1 MLTRSPLLAAGALA
15 LAANLPAAAQ
25 ENVQLYGRLNVA
37 LEALRSSGSGDSVQ
51 RVSNNRSVLGVRGSE
66 DLGGGWQALFQ
77 VEGTLSPDTGAGSL
91 AARDTR
97 VGIAGPWGTLFAG
110 NWTLPYNSATSA
122 LDPFYPTTA
131 GYMSLMGNGAGAT
144 ENNTSNAYSFDRRQQ
159 NSVHYWTPQW
169 QGWSLRVAR
178 GMGEERPANGAHPAL
193 TSAALLYDGDALYAS
208 LAQEEHHDYQGRGLS
223 DRGSKLAIAWRVDSA
238 TQLAVALESLRYET
252 ATGALRRRTAYVSAT
267 RQFGR
272 HGLRV
277 GLAHAQSATGNSPET
292 IGTVRAGTGT
302 GATHATIGYDY
313 QLSKRSSLYAYYT
326 RLANGH
332 NGIAGFAI
340 NSIGRETGTA
350 GATLSGVALGIK
362 HNF

>member
-1 MLTRSPLLAAGALA
+1 MARVFSCTAGALA
-15 LAANLPAAAQ
+15 LAAALPAKAQ

-37 LEALRSSGSGDSVQ
+37 LEALHASGGGASVQ
-51 RVSNNRSVLGVRGSE
+51 RLSNNRSVLGVRGSE

-77 VEGTLSPDTGAGSL
+77 VEGTLSPDTGAGSI

-97 VGIAGPWGTLFAG
+97 VGIVGPWGTLFAG

-178 GMGEERPANGAHPAL
+178 GMAEERPASGAHPSL
-193 TSAALLYDGDALYAS
+193 TSASLLYDSGALYATV
-208 LAQEEHHDYQGRGLS
+208 AQEEHHDYQGRGLS
-223 DRGSKLAIAWRVDSA
+223 DRGSKLALAWRIDSA
-238 TQLAVALESLRYET
+238 TQLAVAAESLRYAT
-252 ATGALRRRTAYVSAT
+252 ATGDLHRRTVYVSAT

-272 HGLRV
+272 HGLRF
-277 GLAHAQSATGNSPET
+277 GLAHAQSATGNSLET
-292 IGTVRAGTGT
+292 IGTVRAGAGT

-313 QLSKRSSLYAYYT
+313 QLSKRSSVYAYYT

-340 NSIGRETGTA
+340 NSVGRETGTA
-350 GATLSGVALGIK
+350 GATMSGVALGIK

>member
-1 MLTRSPLLAAGALA
+1 MTRVFSCAAGALA
-15 LAANLPAAAQ
+15 LAAALPAAAQ

-37 LEALRSSGSGDSVQ
+37 LEALHTSGSGDSVR

-77 VEGTLSPDTGAGSL
+77 VEGTLSPDTGAGSI

-178 GMGEERPANGAHPAL
+178 GMAEERPASGAHPSL
-193 TSAALLYDGDALYAS
+193 TSAALLYDGGALYATV
-208 LAQEEHHDYQGRGLS
+208 AHEEHRDYQGRGLS
-223 DRGSKLAIAWRVDSA
+223 DRGSKLAIAGRVDSA
-238 TQLAVALESLRYET
+238 TQLAEALESLRYAT
-252 ATGALRRRTAYVSAT
+252 ATGELRRRTAYVSAT

-272 HGLRV
+272 HGLRF
-277 GLAHAQSATGNSPET
+277 GLAHAQSATGSALET
-292 IGTVRAGTGT
+292 IGTVHAGAGT

-313 QLSKRSSLYAYYT
+313 QLSKRSSLFAYYT
-326 RLANGH
+326 RLANGR
-332 NGIAGFAI
+332 NGIADFAI
-340 NSIGRETGTA
+340 NSLGRDGETQ

>member
-1 MLTRSPLLAAGALA
+1 MTRVFSCAAGALA
-15 LAANLPAAAQ
+15 LAAALPAAAQ

-37 LEALRSSGSGDSVQ
+37 LEALHTSGSGDSVR

-77 VEGTLSPDTGAGSL
+77 VEGTLSPDTGAGSI

-178 GMGEERPANGAHPAL
+178 GMAEERPASGAHPSL
-193 TSAALLYDGDALYAS
+193 TSAALLYDGGALYATV
-208 LAQEEHHDYQGRGLS
+208 AHEEHRDYQGRGLS

-238 TQLAVALESLRYET
+238 TQLAAALESLRYAT
-252 ATGALRRRTAYVSAT
+252 ATGELRRRTAYVSAT

-272 HGLRV
+272 HGLRF
-277 GLAHAQSATGNSPET
+277 GLAHAQSATGSALET
-292 IGTVRAGTGT
+292 IGTVHAGAGT

-313 QLSKRSSLYAYYT
+313 QLSKRSSLFAYYT
-326 RLANGH
+326 RLANGR
-332 NGIAGFAI
+332 NGIADFAI
-340 NSIGRETGTA
+340 NSLGRDGETQ

>member
-1 MLTRSPLLAAGALA
+1 MARVFSCAAGALT
-15 LAANLPAAAQ
+15 LAASLPATAQ

-37 LEALRSSGSGDSVQ
+37 LEAMRSSGSGDSVQ
-51 RVSNNRSVLGVRGSE
+51 RLSNNRSVLGVRGSE

-77 VEGTLSPDTGAGSL
+77 VEGTLSPDTGAGAI

-144 ENNTSNAYSFDRRQQ
+144 ENNTSNTYSFDRRQQ

-178 GMGEERPANGAHPAL
+178 GMAEERPASGAHPAL
-193 TSAALLYDGDALYAS
+193 TSAALLYDGGALYATV
-208 LAQEEHHDYQGRGLS
+208 AQEEHHDYQGRGLS

-238 TQLAVALESLRYET
+238 TQLALALESLRYAT
-252 ATGALRRRTAYVSAT
+252 ATGDLRRRTVYVSAT

-272 HGLRV
+272 HGVRV
-277 GLAHAQSATGNSPET
+277 GLAHAQSATGNSLET
-292 IGTVRAGTGT
+292 IGTVRAGSGT
-302 GATHATIGYDY
+302 GATYATIGYDY

-340 NSIGRETGTA
+340 NSVGRETGTA
-350 GATLSGVALGIK
+350 GASLSGVALGIK

>member
-1 MLTRSPLLAAGALA
+1 MARVFSCAAGALA
-15 LAANLPAAAQ
+15 LAAALPATAQ
-25 ENVQLYGRLNVA
+25 ENVQLYGRLNMA

-51 RVSNNRSVLGVRGSE
+51 RLSNNRSVLGVRGSE

-77 VEGTLSPDTGAGSL
+77 VEGTLSPDTGAGSI

-144 ENNTSNAYSFDRRQQ
+144 ENNTSNTYSFDRRQQ

-193 TSAALLYDGDALYAS
+193 TSAALLYDGNTLYATVA
-208 LAQEEHHDYQGRGLS
+208 LEEHHDYQGRGLS
-223 DRGSKLAIAWRVDSA
+223 DRGSKLALAWRIDSA
-238 TQLAVALESLRYET
+238 TQLAVALESLRYAT
-252 ATGALRRRTAYVSAT
+252 ATGDLRRRTVYVSAT

-272 HGLRV
+272 HGVRV
-277 GLAHAQSATGNSPET
+277 GLAHAQSATGNSLET
-292 IGTVRAGTGT
+292 IGTVRAGSGT

-340 NSIGRETGTA
+340 NSVGRETGTA

>member
-1 MLTRSPLLAAGALA
+1 MLTQLPLLAAGTLA
-15 LAANLPAAAQ
+15 LAAALPAAAQ

-37 LEALRSSGSGDSVQ
+37 LEALHSSGSGDSVQ
-51 RVSNNRSVLGVRGSE
+51 RVSNNRSVLGFRGSE

-77 VEGTLSPDTGAGSL
+77 VEGTLAPDTGAGSI

-97 VGIAGPWGTLFAG
+97 VGIAGPWGTLFGG

-131 GYMSLMGNGAGAT
+131 GYMSLMGNGAGAS
-144 ENNTSNAYSFDRRQQ
+144 ESNTSNTYSFDRRQQ

-178 GMGEERPANGAHPAL
+178 GMGEERPASGAHPAL
-193 TSAALLYDGDALYAS
+193 TSAALIYDGGALYAT
-208 LAQEEHHDYQGRGLS
+208 LAQEDHHDYQGRGLT
-223 DRGSKLAIAWRVDSA
+223 DRGSKLALAWRVDSA
-238 TQLAVALESLRYET
+238 TQLALALENLRY
-252 ATGALRRRTAYVSAT
+252 ATPTGELRRRTVYVSAT

-272 HGLRV
+272 HGLRF
-277 GLAHAQSATGNSPET
+277 GLAHAQSATGGALES
-292 IGTVRAGTGT
+292 IGTVRAGAGT
-302 GATHATIGYDY
+302 GATHATAGYDY

-326 RLANGH
+326 RLANGR
-332 NGIAGFAI
+332 NGIADFAI
-340 NSIGRETGTA
+340 NSLGRDAGSK
-350 GATLSGVALGIK
+350 GATMSGMALGIR

>member
-1 MLTRSPLLAAGALA
+1 MLTRLPLLAAGALA

-37 LEALRSSGSGDSVQ
+37 LEALHSSGSGDKVQ
-51 RVSNNRSVLGVRGSE
+51 RVTNNRSVLGFRGSE

-77 VEGTLSPDTGAGSL
+77 VEGTLAPDTGAGSI

-97 VGIAGPWGTLFAG
+97 AGIAGPWGTLFAG

-144 ENNTSNAYSFDRRQQ
+144 ESNTSNAYSFDRRQQ

-169 QGWSLRVAR
+169 RGWSLRVAR
-178 GMGEERPANGAHPAL
+178 GMAEERPANGAHPAL
-193 TSAALLYDGDALYAS
+193 MSAALLYDGGSLYAS

-223 DRGSKLAIAWRVDSA
+223 DRGSKLALAWRIDSA
-238 TQLAVALESLRYET
+238 TQLAVALESLRYAT
-252 ATGALRRRTAYVSAT
+252 ATGELRRRTVYVSAT

-272 HGLRV
+272 HGLRF
-277 GLAHAQSATGNSPET
+277 GLAHAQSATGSALET
-292 IGTVRAGTGT
+292 IGTVRAGSGT
-302 GATHATIGYDY
+302 GATHATAGYDY

-326 RLANGH
+326 LLANGR
-332 NGIAGFAI
+332 NGIADFAI
-340 NSIGRETGTA
+340 NSLGRDAETK

>member
-1 MLTRSPLLAAGALA
+1 MLTRLPLLAAGALA

-37 LEALRSSGSGDSVQ
+37 LEALHSSGSGDSVQ

-77 VEGTLSPDTGAGSL
+77 VEGTLSPDTGAGSI

-178 GMGEERPANGAHPAL
+178 GMGEERQANGAHPAL
-193 TSAALLYDGDALYAS
+193 TSAALLYDRDALYAS

-238 TQLAVALESLRYET
+238 TQLAVAVESLRYET

-277 GLAHAQSATGNSPET
+277 GLAHAQSATGNSLET

-302 GATHATIGYDY
+302 GTTHATAGYDY

>member
-1 MLTRSPLLAAGALA
+1 MLTRLPLLAAGALA
-15 LAANLPAAAQ
+15 LAAALPAAAQ
-25 ENVQLYGRLNVA
+25 DNVQLYGRLNVA
-37 LEALRSSGSGDSVQ
+37 LEALHSSASGDSVQ
-51 RVSNNRSVLGVRGSE
+51 RLSNNRSVLGFRGSE

-77 VEGTLSPDTGAGSL
+77 VEGTLSPDTGAGSI

-144 ENNTSNAYSFDRRQQ
+144 ESNTSNTYSFDRRQQ

-178 GMGEERPANGAHPAL
+178 GMGEERPASGAHPAL
-193 TSAALLYDGDALYAS
+193 TSAALLYDGGALYAT
-208 LAQEEHHDYQGRGLS
+208 LAHEAHHDYQGRGLS
-223 DRGSKLAIAWRVDSA
+223 DRGSKLALAWRLDSA
-238 TQLAVALESLRYET
+238 TQLALALESLHY
-252 ATGALRRRTAYVSAT
+252 ATPTGELHRRTVYVSAT

-272 HGLRV
+272 HGLRF
-277 GLAHAQSATGNSPET
+277 GLAHAQSASGGALET
-292 IGTVRAGTGT
+292 IGTVRAGADT
-302 GATHATIGYDY
+302 GATHATAGYDY

-326 RLANGH
+326 RLANGRH
-332 NGIAGFAI
+332 GIADFAI
-340 NSIGRETGTA
+340 NSLGHETGRA
-350 GATLSGVALGIK
+350 GATMSGVVLGIR

>member
-1 MLTRSPLLAAGALA
+1 MARVFSCAAGALA
-15 LAANLPAAAQ
+15 LAAALPATAQ

-37 LEALRSSGSGDSVQ
+37 LEALHASGGGANVQ

-77 VEGTLSPDTGAGSL
+77 VEGTLSPDTGAGSI

-144 ENNTSNAYSFDRRQQ
+144 ENNTSNTYSFDRRQQ

-169 QGWSLRVAR
+169 QGWSLRVAH
-178 GMGEERPANGAHPAL
+178 GMAEERPASGAHPAL
-193 TSAALLYDGDALYAS
+193 TSASLLYDSGALYAS
-208 LAQEEHHDYQGRGLS
+208 LAHEEHHDYQGRGLS

-238 TQLAVALESLRYET
+238 TQLAVALESLRYAT
-252 ATGALRRRTAYVSAT
+252 ATGDLRRHTVYVSAT

-277 GLAHAQSATGNSPET
+277 GLAHAQSATGNSLET
-292 IGTVRAGTGT
+292 IGTVRAGAGT
-302 GATHATIGYDY
+302 GATHATVGYDY
-313 QLSKRSSLYAYYT
+313 QLSKRSSVYAYYT

-340 NSIGRETGTA
+340 NSVGRETGTA

>member
-1 MLTRSPLLAAGALA
+1 MRAFSCAAGALA
-15 LAANLPAAAQ
+15 LAAALPSQAQ

-37 LEALRSSGSGDSVQ
+37 LETLHSSGSGDSVQ
-51 RVSNNRSVLGVRGSE
+51 RVSNNRSVLGFRGSE

-77 VEGTLSPDTGAGSL
+77 VEGTLAPDTGAGAI

-97 VGIAGPWGTLFAG
+97 VGIQGPWGTLFAG

-131 GYMSLMGNGAGAT
+131 GYMSLMGNGSAS
-144 ENNTSNAYSFDRRQQ
+144 NDSNTSNTYSFDRRQQ

-178 GMGEERPANGAHPAL
+178 GMGEERPASGAHPSL
-193 TSAALLYDGDALYAS
+193 LSAALLYEGGALYAT
-208 LAQEEHHDYQGRGLS
+208 LAHEAHRDYQGRGLE
-223 DRGSKLAIAWRVDSA
+223 DHGSKLALAWKIDSA
-238 TQLAVALESLRYET
+238 TQLAAVVESLRYAT

-272 HGLRV
+272 HGLRF
-277 GLAHAQSATGNSPET
+277 GLAHAQSATGSAQET
-292 IGTVRAGTGT
+292 IGTVRAGHGT

-326 RLANGH
+326 RLANGR
-332 NGIAGFAI
+332 NGIADFTI
-340 NSIGRETGTA
+340 NSLGREAETA
-350 GATLSGVALGIK
+350 GATLSGVVLGIR

>member
-1 MLTRSPLLAAGALA
+1 MARVFSCAAGALA
-15 LAANLPAAAQ
+15 LAAAMPAAAQ
-25 ENVQLYGRLNVA
+25 DNVQLYGRLNVA
-37 LEALRSSGSGDSVQ
+37 LEALHGGGSGDKVQ
-51 RVSNNRSVLGVRGSE
+51 RVSNNRSVLGFRGSE

-77 VEGTLSPDTGAGSL
+77 VEGTLAPDTGAGSI

-144 ENNTSNAYSFDRRQQ
+144 ESNISNVYSFDRRQQ

-178 GMGEERPANGAHPAL
+178 GMAEERPASGAHPAL
-193 TSAALLYDGDALYAS
+193 TSAALLYDGGALYAS

-223 DRGSKLAIAWRVDSA
+223 DRGSKLALAWRIDSA
-238 TQLAVALESLRYET
+238 SQLAVALESLRYAT
-252 ATGALRRRTAYVSAT
+252 ATGDLRRRTVYVSAT

-272 HGLRV
+272 HGLRF
-277 GLAHAQSATGNSPET
+277 GLAHAKSATGSALET
-292 IGTVRAGTGT
+292 IGTVRAGAGT
-302 GATHATIGYDY
+302 GATHATAGYDY

-326 RLANGH
+326 RLANGR

-340 NSIGRETGTA
+340 NSLGRDGETK

>member
-1 MLTRSPLLAAGALA
+1 MLTRLPTLAAGTLA
-15 LAANLPAAAQ
+15 LAAALPAAAQ

-37 LEALRSSGSGDSVQ
+37 LEALHASGGDSVQ
-51 RVSNNRSVLGVRGSE
+51 RLSNNRSVLGVRGSE

-97 VGIAGPWGTLFAG
+97 AGIAGPWGTLFAG
-110 NWTLPYNSATSA
+110 NWTLPYSSATSA

-144 ENNTSNAYSFDRRQQ
+144 ENNTSNTYSFDRRQQ

-178 GMGEERPANGAHPAL
+178 GMGEERPASGAHPAL
-193 TSAALLYDGDALYAS
+193 TSAALLYDGGALYATVA
-208 LAQEEHHDYQGRGLS
+208 LEEHHDYQGRGLN
-223 DRGSKLAIAWRVDSA
+223 DRGSKLALAWRIDSA
-238 TQLAVALESLRYET
+238 TQLAVAVESLRYAT
-252 ATGALRRRTAYVSAT
+252 ATGDLRRRTAYVSAT

-277 GLAHAQSATGNSPET
+277 GLAHAQSATGNSLET
-292 IGTVRAGTGT
+292 IGTVRAGAGT

-326 RLANGH
+326 RLANGR

-340 NSIGRETGTA
+340 NGLGGETGTA
-350 GATLSGVALGIK
+350 GATLSGVALGIR

>member
-1 MLTRSPLLAAGALA
+1 MSKSILLAAA
-15 LAANLPAAAQ
+15 LAAAFSAQAQ
-25 ENVQLYGRLNVA
+25 EGMQLYGRLNVA

-51 RVSNNRSVLGVRGSE
+51 RLSNNRSVLGLRGSE
-66 DLGGGWQALFQ
+66 ALGGGWQALFQ
-77 VEGTLSPDTGAGSL
+77 VEGTLSPDTGAGSI

-131 GYMSLMGNGAGAT
+131 GYMSLMGNGSAS
-144 ENNTSNAYSFDRRQQ
+144 NDSNTSNTYSFDRRQQ

-178 GMGEERPANGAHPAL
+178 GMGEERPASGARPAL
-193 TSAALLYDGDALYAS
+193 ASAALLYDGAAFYGTVAH
-208 LAQEEHHDYQGRGLS
+208 EVHHDYQGRGLT
-223 DRGSKLAIAWRVDSA
+223 DHGSKLALAWRIDSA
-238 TQLAVALESLRYET
+238 TQLALALESLRY
-252 ATGALRRRTAYVSAT
+252 ATPTGELRRRTAYVSAT

-272 HGLRV
+272 HGLRF
-277 GLAHAQSATGNSPET
+277 GLAHAHSATGGALET
-292 IGTVRAGTGT
+292 IGTVRAGAGT
-302 GATHATIGYDY
+302 GATHATAGYDY

-326 RLANGH
+326 RLANGRH
-332 NGIAGFAI
+332 GIAGFAI
-340 NSIGRETGTA
+340 NSLGSDAATKG
-350 GATLSGVALGIK
+350 GTLSGVALGIR

>member
-1 MLTRSPLLAAGALA
+1 MTRVFSCAAGALA
-15 LAANLPAAAQ
+15 LAAALPAAAQ

-37 LEALRSSGSGDSVQ
+37 LEALHTSGSGDSVR

-77 VEGTLSPDTGAGSL
+77 VEGTLSPDTGAGSI

-178 GMGEERPANGAHPAL
+178 GMAEERPASGAHPSL
-193 TSAALLYDGDALYAS
+193 TSAALLYDGGALYAS
-208 LAQEEHHDYQGRGLS
+208 LAQEEHRDYQGRGLS

-238 TQLAVALESLRYET
+238 TQLAGAVESLRYAT
-252 ATGALRRRTAYVSAT
+252 ATGELRRRTAYVSAT

-277 GLAHAQSATGNSPET
+277 GLAHAQSATGSTLET
-292 IGTVRAGTGT
+292 IGTVHAGAGT

-326 RLANGH
+326 RLANGR
-332 NGIAGFAI
+332 NGIADFAI
-340 NSIGRETGTA
+340 NSLGRDGETT

>member
-1 MLTRSPLLAAGALA
+1 MARVFSCAAGALA
-15 LAANLPAAAQ
+15 LVAALPAKAQ

-37 LEALRSSGSGDSVQ
+37 LEALHASGGGDSVQ
-51 RVSNNRSVLGVRGSE
+51 RVSNNRSILGVRGSE

-77 VEGTLSPDTGAGSL
+77 VEGTLSPDTGAGAI

-144 ENNTSNAYSFDRRQQ
+144 ENNTSNTYSFDRRQQ

-178 GMGEERPANGAHPAL
+178 GMAEERPANGAHPAL
-193 TSAALLYDGDALYAS
+193 TSAALLYDGGALYATM
-208 LAQEEHHDYQGRGLS
+208 AQEEHHDYQGRGLS

-238 TQLAVALESLRYET
+238 TQLAVAVESLRYAT
-252 ATGALRRRTAYVSAT
+252 ATGDLRRRTVYASAT

-272 HGLRV
+272 HGLRF
-277 GLAHAQSATGNSPET
+277 GLAHAQSASGSALEI
-292 IGTVRAGTGT
+292 IGTVRAGSGT

-340 NSIGRETGTA
+340 NSVGRETGTA
-350 GATLSGVALGIK
+350 SATLSGVALGIK

>member
-1 MLTRSPLLAAGALA
+1 MPTRLPLLAAGALA
-15 LAANLPAAAQ
+15 LAATLPAAAQ
-25 ENVQLYGRLNVA
+25 DNVQLYGRLNVA
-37 LEALRSSGSGDSVQ
+37 LEALHSSGTGDSVQ
-51 RVSNNRSVLGVRGSE
+51 RLSNNRSVLGLRGSE

-77 VEGTLSPDTGAGSL
+77 VEGTLAPDTGAGAI

-97 VGIAGPWGTLFAG
+97 VGIQGPWGTLFAG

-144 ENNTSNAYSFDRRQQ
+144 ESNTSNTYSFDRRQQ

-178 GMGEERPANGAHPAL
+178 GMGEERPASGAHPAL
-193 TSAALLYDGDALYAS
+193 VSAALLYDSGMFYGT
-208 LAQEEHHDYQGRGLS
+208 LAHEKHHDYQGRGLS
-223 DRGSKLAIAWRVDSA
+223 DHGSKLALAWRIDSA
-238 TQLAVALESLRYET
+238 TQLAVAVESLRYAT
-252 ATGALRRRTAYVSAT
+252 AAGELHRRTAYVSAT

-277 GLAHAQSATGNSPET
+277 GLAHAQSASGSALDT
-292 IGTVRAGTGT
+292 IGSVRAGAGT
-302 GATHATIGYDY
+302 GATHATVGYDY

-326 RLANGH
+326 RLANGR

-340 NSIGRETGTA
+340 NSLASDAQTR
-350 GATLSGVALGIK
+350 GATLSGVVLGMR

>member
-1 MLTRSPLLAAGALA
+1 MLTRLPLLAAGALA
-15 LAANLPAAAQ
+15 LAAALPAAAQ

-37 LEALRSSGSGDSVQ
+37 FEALHSSGSGDSVQ
-51 RVSNNRSVLGVRGSE
+51 RVSNNRSVLGFRGSE

-77 VEGTLSPDTGAGSL
+77 VEGTLAPDTGAGSI

-97 VGIAGPWGTLFAG
+97 VGIAGPWGTLFGG

-131 GYMSLMGNGAGAT
+131 GYMSLMGNGAGAS
-144 ENNTSNAYSFDRRQQ
+144 ESHTSNTYSFDRRQQ

-178 GMGEERPANGAHPAL
+178 GMGEERPASGAHPAL
-193 TSAALLYDGDALYAS
+193 TSAALIYDGGALYAT
-208 LAQEEHHDYQGRGLS
+208 LAQEDHHDYQGRGLT
-223 DRGSKLAIAWRVDSA
+223 DRGSKLALAWHVDSA
-238 TQLAVALESLRYET
+238 TQLAVALESLRY
-252 ATGALRRRTAYVSAT
+252 ATPTGELRRRTVYFSAT

-272 HGLRV
+272 HGMRF
-277 GLAHAQSATGNSPET
+277 GLAHAQSATGGALES
-292 IGTVRAGTGT
+292 IGNVRAGAGA
-302 GATHATIGYDY
+302 GATHATVGYDY

-326 RLANGH
+326 RLANGG
-332 NGIAGFAI
+332 NGVADFAI
-340 NSIGRETGTA
+340 NSLGRDAATK
-350 GATLSGVALGIK
+350 GATMSGVALGIR